1 MKFILSIVA
10 GLSLVG
16 CGASSSVNGLL
27 FGKGASLE
35 RYDVLLDKA
44 KIQYDR
50 KEYTEAGK
58 TLDSLLRQYPA
69 SSEAASMR
77 AYAYL
82 GEAGLSFLDIVRVV
96 AFSAKDAEELEDGT
110 LKTCLTSTTKTE
122 LTDKLACVL
131 GVNVSTLT
139 SAGSSVS
146 AIRTGSPQIAKLM
159 TAISMLCPYT
169 PAEMRVTGDS
179 RHDGCGTIRYQKEVL
194 NGKGKFIWAILH
206 LLEASVLNTEVARLQ
221 EQAKALSTG
230 SPEDLISNI
239 SGLAAAVA
247 ANITNP
253 TGDSIV
259 SALDNDLTA
268 ITKALASIGGLPAS
282 VTSGLDKLKSK
293 LSQAGTGATSST
305 TTQKSQ
311 TVTANT
317 KDKAKTAI
325 IAKADALN
333 AKSAEERQKVCDAY
347 KTMGGST
354 SELTGVSC
362 P

>member
-1 MKFILSIVA
+1 
-10 GLSLVG
+10 
-16 CGASSSVNGLL
+16 
-27 FGKGASLE
+27 
-35 RYDVLLDKA
+35 
-44 KIQYDR
+44 
-50 KEYTEAGK
+50 
-58 TLDSLLRQYPA
+58 
-69 SSEAASMR
+69 
-77 AYAYL
+77 
-82 GEAGLSFLDIVRVV
+82 
-96 AFSAKDAEELEDGT
+96 
-110 LKTCLTSTTKTE
+110 
-122 LTDKLACVL
+122 
-131 GVNVSTLT
+131 
-139 SAGSSVS
+139 
-146 AIRTGSPQIAKLM
+146 M